1 MDRIRVCACL
11 ATLLLAA
18 CDPGRDEPPPDVK
31 DTIFD
36 EQVKALDKARGV
48 EDIQDE
54 HMKKLREAEEK
65 SGSD

>member
-1 MDRIRVCACL
+1 MYRIFTIAIVTAICL
-11 ATLLLAA
+11 TG
-18 CDPGRDEPPPDVK
+18 CDPQRDEPPPDVK

-54 HMKKLREAEEK
+54 HMKRLREAEEK
-65 SGSD
+65 SSGE

>member
-1 MDRIRVCACL
+1 MNRIRISV
-11 ATLLLAA
+11 LLAALFLVA
-18 CDPGRDEPPPDVK
+18 CDPGREEPPPDVK

-54 HMKKLREAEEK
+54 HMQKLREAEKK
-65 SGSD
+65 SGGN